1 MATSSTPGSPKRG
14 SVQFGAFEL
23 DLDAGELRKHGIR
36 LRLSG
41 QPFEILTLLLEH
53 SNQIVTREEI
63 KTRLWP
69 DNTFVD
75 FEHSLNA
82 AVNKLRDCLGDSATD
97 PQYIETLP
105 RRGYRLR
112 LDDIAQNSGL
122 AGPQIIAPVIPQS
135 RLGFRGSRIWIALAA
150 SVLAAILIWK
160 AWPWRAKESGAAA
173 ANGISSVLVLPFENT
188 SHDPEQDYFADGM
201 TEALITN
208 LGKLRSLRVISRIT
222 AFQYRSSKKALPEI
236 ARDLNVDGVLTGS
249 VLRSGS
255 RVRINVQ
262 LVDPHRDRQLWAES
276 YERELRD
283 VLALQ
288 SGVASDVVSQIKVQL
303 THEERAEL
311 ASAGVVHPQAYEY
324 VLLGNYYLNRRLS
337 RPGSNNTAMDY
348 YQKAL
353 ALDPNYAAAYAG
365 LAEAYL
371 SQTLSARTA
380 GKARD
385 AARRALELDDRNADA
400 HAALGVVHLLYE
412 WDWRSSER
420 EFRRALELNPGL
432 AEGHAHFAVYWWAM
446 GKPERA
452 LEEAEIANRI
462 DPLSVNHCLGRF
474 YYFNRQYDR
483 AAAEYQKVLA
493 ADPDHAM
500 AHFFLG
506 IVYTKMG
513 REKEAVEE
521 LERAS
526 DLQGDAELAR
536 VLRSAFASGGY
547 RGAMRAW
554 LDDTKKKVDRGVE
567 QALSVAIEYARLGE
581 KEQALNWLERAAD
594 ERSRALVYEI
604 RTDPQFDILRDNP
617 RYRQL
622 IQRIGLPK

>member
-1 MATSSTPGSPKRG
+1 MPGSRKRG
-14 SVQFGAFEL
+14 LARFGVFEL
-23 DLDAGELRKHGIR
+23 DLDSGELRKHGTR
-36 LRLSG
+36 LKLSG
-41 QPFEILTLLLEH
+41 QPLEILTLLLERP
-53 SNQIVTREEI
+53 NEVVTREEI
-63 KTRLWP
+63 KARLWP

-112 LDDIAQNSGL
+112 LEGS
-122 AGPQIIAPVIPQS
+122 PQESVVAATRPAETASSPRS
-135 RLGFRGSRIWIALAA
+135 AFRGARIWIAVAA
-150 SVLAAILIWK
+150 SVLAVILIWK
-160 AWPWRAKESGAAA
+160 AWPWRAKEGAAT
-173 ANGISSVLVLPFENT
+173 ANGISSILVLPFENT
-188 SHDPEQDYFADGM
+188 SHDPEQDYFSDGM

-208 LGKLRSLRVISRIT
+208 LGKLRALRVISRIT
-222 AFQYRSSKKALPEI
+222 AFQYRASKKPLSEI

-262 LVDPHRDRQLWAES
+262 LVEPRRDRQLWTES
-276 YERELRD
+276 YEQELRD
-283 VLALQ
+283 VLTLQ
-288 SGVASDVVSQIKVQL
+288 SGVAADVVSQIKLQL
-303 THEERAEL
+303 TRDEQAQL
-311 ASAGVVHPQAYEY
+311 ASAKAVQPQAYEY
-324 VLLGNYYLNRRLS
+324 LLLGNHYRDRRLS

-400 HAALGVVHLLYE
+400 HAALGAVHLLYD

-446 GKPERA
+446 GKPERG

-462 DPLSVNHCLGRF
+462 DPLSVNHCLGRL

-513 REKEAVEE
+513 REREAVEE

-526 DLQGDAELAR
+526 ELQGDVELAR
-536 VLRSAFASGGY
+536 ALRNAFASGGY

-554 LDDTKKKVDRGVE
+554 LEDTKKKVDRGAE
-567 QALSVAIEYARLGE
+567 QALSVALEYARLGE
-581 KEQALNWLERAAD
+581 KEQALNWLDRALE

-604 RTDPQFDILRDNP
+604 RTDPQFDILRSEP
-617 RYRQL
+617 RYQQL
-622 IQRIGLPK
+622 IQRIGLPE